1 MVKFLR
7 YSLMSLLVLMCGSA
21 FADEKEIDFT
31 KETITSTEDG
41 FTLAV
46 SPFDFS
52 AVKNSGSTKPTQN
65 STAKDLRIYAK
76 GTFSVSG
83 AVSVTKIVF
92 KVSSQG
98 KKRWADL
105 TTSVGTV
112 SHDVANGIITWT
124 NEEGVA
130 LVDFT
135 VGDKATYGTD
145 GNSKAGQFCIDAA
158 TITYTIDESAVNAP
172 TISAENDFLGN
183 TEVSIEAAEGC
194 DIYYTIDG
202 TDPTTSSTKYAAPFT
217 IWETA
222 TVKAIAVKDDKTSDI
237 AEKTY
242 NRVVTE
248 STTIRYLN
256 EKTEDKAWV
265 ELKLE
270 GAVVTYVDGK
280 NIYLRDI
287 EYNKA
292 LMLYGIDFSAHNA
305 YPIKAGDKLGG
316 SIICDYDNYYGI
328 HEVKTN
334 KFTDISE
341 ITVTEGSAP
350 APTQVTLTDILALNN
365 ICDYVVVQGTI
376 VSELSGTKTNYFV
389 VDEDG
394 KKVQL
399 YKGLDVSGFKDNDKT
414 YYITAV
420 FNAIYSGLPE
430 LQPISVTEND
440 PTAISNVNAETASD
454 RVIYNIAGQRMNKLS
469 KGINIVNGK
478 KVIK

>member
-1 MVKFLR
+1 
-7 YSLMSLLVLMCGSA
+7 MCGSA
-21 FADEKEIDFT
+21 FAEDVTFDWSGVTTTTKPDADVVYTEGNVTLTFSKGSGSNIPAENKEGAIRMYTNTTLTIKAADGFM
-31 KETITSTEDG
+31 ITSVN
-41 FTLAV
+41 FTA
-46 SPFDFS
+46 
-52 AVKNSGSTKPTQN
+52 T
-65 STAKDLRIYAK
+65 
-76 GTFSVSG
+76 GT
-83 AVSVTKIVF
+83 
-92 KVSSQG
+92 
-98 KKRWADL
+98 
-105 TTSVGTV
+105 
-112 SHDVANGIITWT
+112 
-124 NEEGVA
+124 
-130 LVDFT
+130 
-135 VGDKATYGTD
+135 TYGADKLKYEDSAISNEWNLSTPV
-145 GNSKAGQFCIDAA
+145 NEAVLKASANARFKKIIV
-158 TITYTIDESAVNAP
+158 TILPAGADVVLPP

-202 TDPTTSSTKYAAPFT
+202 TDPTTSSTKYTEAFT

-242 NRVVTE
+242 NRVVLE
-248 STTIRYLN
+248 ASTIGYLN
-256 EKTEDKAWV
+256 EKTEDQAWIH
-265 ELKLE
+265 LKFE
-270 GAVVTYVDGK
+270 EAVVTYVDGT
-280 NIYLRDI
+280 NIYLRERD
-287 EYNKA
+287 KA

-305 YPIKAGDKLGG
+305 YSIKAGDKLAG

-350 APTQVTLTDILALNN
+350 APTQVTLTDILAFKN

-376 VSELSGTKTNYFV
+376 VSEVSGTKTNYFV

-394 KKVQL
+394 NKVQL
-399 YKGLDVSGFKDNDKT
+399 YKGLDVSGFKDDGKT

-420 FNAIYSGLPE
+420 FNAIYSGAAE

-478 KVIK
+478 KIIK